1 MRTIA
6 LGRSLLSAIAIAIAL
21 VPASARAAGVSPS
34 AATASQKAEASRLF
48 QDGRSDYE
56 RAEYAAAVTKL
67 SASLEVVTSPNTRL
81 YLGRALREAG
91 RLSEAYAELART
103 EAEANA
109 DPSHRYTKAGE
120 TARAEKRALASSVG
134 AVRLDVQ
141 NADDATAITV
151 AGKSVPKEAWS
162 EPIVVA
168 AGDVEVTMV
177 RPDKPVVR
185 RSAHVEAGAEAR
197 VELDARDP
205 VPNANN
211 TTAEAPKSTADY
223 TKLRP
228 YAYVAGGVA
237 AVGLLTFV
245 VAGLAANSTYS
256 DLEAA
261 CPNGRC
267 PPGQADAVSTGRTQQ
282 TVANVGLV
290 FGVLGLAAGTT
301 LFVLSMP
308 KKDAALPSTAPT
320 TALRVGPAGAV
331 VQWRF

>member
-1 MRTIA
+1 
-6 LGRSLLSAIAIAIAL
+6 LLSALAIAIAS
-21 VPASARAAGVSPS
+21 VPASAQAAGVSPRD
-34 AATASQKAEASRLF
+34 ATASQKAEASRLF
-48 QDGRSDYE
+48 QDGRNDYE
-56 RAEYAAAVTKL
+56 RAEYTTAITKL
-67 SASLEVVTSPNTRL
+67 SASLDVVTSPNARL

-109 DPSHRYTKAGE
+109 DPSHRYAKAGE
-120 TARAEKRALASSVG
+120 TAHAEKRALASSVG
-134 AVRLDVQ
+134 VVRLDVK
-141 NADDATAITV
+141 NADDGTAITV
-151 AGKSVPKEAWS
+151 AGKPVPKEAWG
-162 EPIVVA
+162 EPVVVA

-185 RSAHVEAGAEAR
+185 HSAHVEAGAEAR
-197 VELDARDP
+197 VELDAQEPAPIADAT
-205 VPNANN
+205 V
-211 TTAEAPKSTADY
+211 EAPKSTADHSN
-223 TKLRP
+223 LRP
-228 YAYVAGGVA
+228 YAYVAGGVG

-282 TVANVGLV
+282 TVANIGLV

-308 KKDAALPSTAPT
+308 KKDAAPPSTAPS
-320 TALRVGPAGAV
+320 AAVRVGPAGAV